1 MRIEY
6 VIALLM
12 AMSMATSAVTVCN
25 SVNLDYELQSYSSI
39 DSCYVGSG
47 FTQSFDIGAQHQ
59 VLKLDSVTQKY
70 GYVPVTALAV
80 GDTVQ
85 SVVGTTTITGI
96 SVTSIESPY
105 IALGQIFNEDTYA
118 NNQFSPYS
126 VTSLLRWISLDA
138 AAGVTLFK
146 PIVTDSY
153 SVDVYTLDYWVP
165 SIENTGIA
173 TALDVFLSANVQY
186 DGSLSCNGTMKEF
199 YYYDPGLLLRPL
211 ALDVLYRSFRVM
223 SINAYFDM
231 LSYALGQPDGVFY
244 DGSNV
249 IYDYV
254 LNVPSCDAL
263 TITTADGY
271 LIVNGLVLS

>member
-1 MRIEY
+1 
-6 VIALLM
+6 M

-153 SVDVYTLDYWVP
+153 SGGVYTLDYWVP
-165 SIENTGIA
+165 SIENTDIA